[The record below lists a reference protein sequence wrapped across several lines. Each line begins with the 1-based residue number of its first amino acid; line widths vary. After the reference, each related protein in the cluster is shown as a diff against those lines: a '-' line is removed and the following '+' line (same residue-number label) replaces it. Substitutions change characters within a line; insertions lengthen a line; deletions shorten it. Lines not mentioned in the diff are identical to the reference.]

1 MKRLGEL
8 DNIQRLYE
16 IKENVMKSQKD
27 MTKQFNDSV
36 IGCLAG
42 FAKTVWEKGIEGLEE
57 ETRHLPKSIP
67 LFVDMILVL
76 RPSQLDLQLT

>member
-36 IGCLAG
+36 I
-42 FAKTVWEKGIEGLEE
+42 
-57 ETRHLPKSIP
+57 
-67 LFVDMILVL
+67 VL